1 MNDLH
6 DLHLATETHGPP
18 GLFDRRAWVA
28 VLIALGIAGGVAL
41 MVLTDWD
48 APVPEMI
55 IRAEPP

>member
-1 MNDLH
+1 MN

-18 GLFDRRAWVA
+18 GLFDRRGWVA

-48 APVPEMI
+48 APTQEI
-55 IRAEPP
+55 IVRPAP